1 MAGLDV
7 GSIIGELQAGNIDL
21 NARPVVK
28 NSDGSIS
35 TVRSMSVGFDDGEYL
50 IPTVAADGSRI
61 LSDDEAIQQFKA
73 TGKHLGVFDT
83 PEHATAYADQL
94 HNAQAKQYVTAPSS
108 SGGSTMAGFDLGSI
122 IASAAQ
128 LSGTQAQQSQQIADL
143 SNESAALS
151 EQAASNISE
160 AGNLTAQSNLVAAQ
174 GQLATQKA
182 RVQAANSFGTNVND
196 VSDIITQ
203 LGTGMRDDA
212 IKLTQ
217 AQAEVSKIEAES
229 DIISNPLGWI
239 RDLVSGDAARAKRD
253 AIASDFDTKQKLAQ
267 GLNNATQQ
275 TAITQN
281 AITETLSQASITQAA
296 DATKLLADAEASKQ
310 AIAGKQYGAQ
320 AIEAL
325 RQNGA
330 QEFGR
335 SLQVYNQIQDES
347 RYQEGLAMRQE
358 QFAALQEQ
366 RKRGKME
373 DQEFV
378 DMTARVNAYRTS
390 AGLAPVNET
399 FIRRSALQPGE
410 LGDTI
415 RSQELQGMKLMN
427 GGMKVFGESPADTIN
442 ALRRDTPTLPD
453 SFNPA
458 ITVLQQGSQAA
469 QAEISKQV
477 MSPDG
482 QLLKKDPA
490 AQKAIINQSIAATA
504 ANYQA
509 NIQTGKGNPYEAP
522 SVSVI
527 LNEPNGL
534 KDTAF
539 GKAVLQT
546 LVATGQNNPSP
557 DMVIAMGIA
566 AVDKGEL
573 TLNDVRDGVTGFY
586 ENATQLNNATGGFLQ
601 LGVPTQQG
609 YKTKIA
615 GLQDSI
621 WDKIGGGFAAMEPGG
636 IGLRTRQESG
646 RQAKLVSKPLDLT
659 KSTDVT
665 LAITVM
671 QSKKLSAEILK
682 RMPQ

>member
-1 MAGLDV
+1 
-7 GSIIGELQAGNIDL
+7 
-21 NARPVVK
+21 
-28 NSDGSIS
+28 
-35 TVRSMSVGFDDGEYL
+35 
-50 IPTVAADGSRI
+50 
-61 LSDDEAIQQFKA
+61 
-73 TGKHLGVFDT
+73 
-83 PEHATAYADQL
+83 
-94 HNAQAKQYVTAPSS
+94 
-108 SGGSTMAGFDLGSI
+108 MAGFDLGSI

-128 LSGTQAQQSQQIADL
+128 LSGTQAQQSQEIADL

-151 EQAASNISE
+151 QQAANNISE

-182 RVQAANSFGTNVND
+182 RVQAANAFGTNVND

-217 AQAEVSKIEAES
+217 AQAEVSKIESES
-229 DIISNPLGWI
+229 DIISNPLGWL
-239 RDLVSGDAARAKRD
+239 RDLVGGDAARAKRD

-275 TAITQN
+275 TAVTQN

-325 RQNGA
+325 RTNGA
-330 QEFGR
+330 QDFNR
-335 SLQVYNQIQDES
+335 SIQVYSQIQDES

-378 DMTARVNAYRTS
+378 DMTARVNAYR
-390 AGLAPVNET
+390 AGANLPPVNET
-399 FIRRSALQPGE
+399 FVRRSALQPGE

-427 GGMKVFGESPADTIN
+427 GGLKVFGETPADTIEV
-442 ALRRDTPTLPD
+442 LRRDTPKLPD
-453 SFNPA
+453 SFKPA
-458 ITVLQQGSQAA
+458 VTVLEQGFQAA
-469 QAEISKQV
+469 QVEIAKQV
-477 MSPDG
+477 LSPDG
-482 QLLKKDPA
+482 QMIKKDAA
-490 AQKAIINQSIAATA
+490 AQKTIRNQTIAATA
-504 ANYQA
+504 AGFQS

-527 LNEPNGL
+527 LGEPNGL
-534 KDTAF
+534 ADSAF
-539 GKAVLQT
+539 GKVVLQT

-573 TLNDVRDGVTGFY
+573 TLNDVRDGVSSFY
-586 ENATQLNNATGGFLQ
+586 QNATGINNATGGFLQ
-601 LGVPTQQG
+601 LGVPAQQG

-615 GLQDSI
+615 GLTDSI
-621 WDKIGGGFAAMEPGG
+621 WDKIGGGFAGMEPGG
-636 IGLRTRQESG
+636 LGLNVRQESG
-646 RQAKLVSKPLDLT
+646 RQAKLVAKPLDLT

-671 QSKKLSAEILK
+671 QSKKLSADILK
-682 RMPQ
+682 RLPQ